1 MTLHDVVLGNDVS
14 ADLVDADGRVSKAAF
29 CPVHETE
36 LDLGGESPCHVV
48 RGVPELERWICWMLN
63 LRALQLTARFLRVCV
78 FWATFYRLI
87 NATKVSVLLTRDAI
101 I

>member
-36 LDLGGESPCHVV
+36 LDLGRESPCHVV
-48 RGVPELERWICWMLN
+48 RGVPELER
-63 LRALQLTARFLRVCV
+63 
-78 FWATFYRLI
+78 
-87 NATKVSVLLTRDAI
+87 
-101 I
+101 